1 MSEANLVSPV
11 GGAGGVPPPR
21 GNGLTIVRQQFRTVD
36 VSLYVAVDVIAP
48 MIVAALVNRN
58 EAVIVI
64 DTMGPITVH
73 G

>member
-1 MSEANLVSPV
+1 
-11 GGAGGVPPPR
+11 
-21 GNGLTIVRQQFRTVD
+21 

-64 DTMGPITVH
+64 DTMDDH
-73 G
+73 GSISFVSIATMRSSNAIPRA